1 MQLTPV
7 GELLLP
13 RARRIL
19 GDPEEALAAIDG
31 ELASRN
37 GQLSL
42 GCIPTATRL
51 LLPHILRA
59 FHERRPRTR
68 LRIVEGNVASVAAA
82 VRDGTVDFGV
92 TLQPAV
98 ADGLAFDPLLTE
110 PFLLACPGDH
120 PLAAQPRVSW
130 NDLRPYRLI
139 VSEPGSGNRAVLEQA
154 LRKWRW
160 QRDHLVEIDHLTRS
174 LGLVEAGIGISVVPL
189 SALPDMPGARLAI
202 RALDGPR
209 VTRTLGLLRRRSIPL
224 GAVAQQ
230 FWRAVRQLA
239 PTLEAHARERAGRL
253 LTP

>member
-1 MQLTPV
+1 MK
-7 GELLLP
+7 
-13 RARRIL
+13 
-19 GDPEEALAAIDG
+19 
-31 ELASRN
+31 
-37 GQLSL
+37 
-42 GCIPTATRL
+42 
-51 LLPHILRA
+51 
-59 FHERRPRTR
+59 
-68 LRIVEGNVASVAAA
+68 
-82 VRDGTVDFGV
+82 
-92 TLQPAV
+92 
-98 ADGLAFDPLLTE
+98 
-110 PFLLACPGDH
+110 
-120 PLAAQPRVSW
+120 
-130 NDLRPYRLI
+130 PYRLI

-230 FWRAVRQLA
+230 FRRAVRQLA